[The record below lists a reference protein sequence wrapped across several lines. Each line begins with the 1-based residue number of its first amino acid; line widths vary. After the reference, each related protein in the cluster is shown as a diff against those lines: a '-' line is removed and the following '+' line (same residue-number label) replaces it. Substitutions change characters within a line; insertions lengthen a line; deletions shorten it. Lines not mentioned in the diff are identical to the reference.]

1 MKHNWFFV
9 TFIALV
15 LLLSAAQ
22 APTPKEAVGFWGTVT
37 GVVKSAQADGK
48 SFVLTVSKAEADEKN
63 SKIKDTAPM
72 IGKALS
78 IGTRM
83 PVKDGKPS
91 FKEED
96 VAYIKTL
103 KPGMSITAKI
113 FAVRSDPRVLRLQA
127 PGQSTTKPA
136 AEDPAK

>member
-1 MKHNWFFV
+1 MRHNLFFA
-9 TFIALV
+9 TIIGLALM
-15 LLLSAAQ
+15 LGAA

-48 SFVLTVSKAEADEKN
+48 AFVLTVSKAEPDEKN

-72 IGKALS
+72 IGKALT
-78 IGTRM
+78 ICTRM
-83 PVKDGKPS
+83 PVKDGKPT

-113 FAVRSDPRVLRLQA
+113 FAVRADPRVLRLQA
-127 PGQSTTKPA
+127 PGQPA
-136 AEDPAK
+136 TQPAGQDPPK

>member
-1 MKHNWFFV
+1 MRHNWFFA
-9 TFIALV
+9 TFIGLALM
-15 LLLSAAQ
+15 LGA

-48 SFVLTVSKAEADEKN
+48 SFVLTVSKAEPDEKN
-63 SKIKDTAPM
+63 SAIKDTAPM
-72 IGKALS
+72 IGKALT

-83 PVKDGKPS
+83 PVKDGKPT

-113 FAVRSDPRVLRLQA
+113 FAVRASPTVLRLQA
-127 PGQSTTKPA
+127 PGQPA
-136 AEDPAK
+136 TQPAGQDPPK